1 MKISH
6 SKIHDLITQAK
17 KAEPLTEKE
26 YRYTTLSR
34 EEALA
39 LKFLLGE
46 KIIDRVTGKGGEV
59 IGGTRETVT
68 TG

>member
-1 MKISH
+1 MEISH

-39 LKFLLGE
+39 LGFLPG
-46 KIIDRVTGKGGEV
+46 DRVIDKESKKGGEV

>member
-1 MKISH
+1 MEISH

-39 LKFLLGE
+39 LGFLPGE
-46 KIIDRVTGKGGEV
+46 WVKDKESGKRGEV